1 MQKKGHLDMEAYK
14 KKRKKSRAVTNFVT
28 AFGANWL
35 WEQHSKH
42 YRTVT
47 RNVLIAAAIE

>member
-1 MQKKGHLDMEAYK
+1 MLVLITGRSLVQYAYSSSWGDTQKKGHLDMEAYK

-35 WEQHSKH
+35 
-42 YRTVT
+42 
-47 RNVLIAAAIE
+47 